1 MKKISNTSILPILIK
16 IHLFELGKGRLTEI
30 NLFNQL
36 ICWNIVTLPF
46 KMFGMG
52 QKVLSLVDA
61 IFSPTSVSRVRESR
75 QFFWRDFTRPRD
87 QDLLHT
93 NVLAIFTHSS
103 AFENQSSFYA
113 ITSVSLSRIHITYC
127 IQ

>member
-30 NLFNQL
+30 NLFTQL

-52 QKVLSLVDA
+52 QKVLS
-61 IFSPTSVSRVRESR
+61 R
-75 QFFWRDFTRPRD
+75 
-87 QDLLHT
+87 
-93 NVLAIFTHSS
+93 LA
-103 AFENQSSFYA
+103 
-113 ITSVSLSRIHITYC
+113 
-127 IQ
+127 